1 MLKPIRVWLW
11 VAVLIVAAVLIG
23 GYYLR
28 PAPGTA
34 TVADTGFGGG
44 DYKLVDQ
51 DNKPVDQA
59 MFAGHPSM
67 LFFGFTHC
75 ADVCPTT
82 MAEMANWFEQ
92 LGDKGKSLH
101 GYFVSVDPDRDTPAV
116 IGDYVHA
123 VSDRITG
130 VTGTQAEIDKIV
142 KAWHVY
148 AAKVPGENG
157 DYEMDHTASVF
168 LLDSKGQFV
177 GTIAYGEDPQAAMDK
192 LNRLLDK
199 A

>member
-1 MLKPIRVWLW
+1 MLKQVRIWLW

-28 PAPGTA
+28 PEPGTA
-34 TVADTGFGGG
+34 TAADTGFGGG
-44 DYKLVDQ
+44 TYALVDQ
-51 DNKPVDQA
+51 DNKPVDQT
-59 MFAGHPSM
+59 MFAGHPSL

-92 LGDKGKSLH
+92 LGDKGKSLQ
-101 GYFVSVDPDRDTPAV
+101 GYFVSVDPDRDTPTV
-116 IGDYVHA
+116 IHDYVRA

-148 AAKVPGENG
+148 AAKVPGKDG

-177 GTIAYGEDPQAAMDK
+177 GTIAYGEDPKAALDK